1 MIAAIRGNVPI
12 TWWSL
17 SHTGC
22 PALDMYLSTLRR
34 YIEAM
39 GGTLEI
45 VAHFPDGNVRIK
57 NLGELAAVG
66 HSRARNDRGQA
77 GPPRVHQIRFLYRID
92 RSAVGCLDVLG
103 SIIVVERG
111 GTPREQG

>member
-1 MIAAIRGNVPI
+1 MARKFADLRAKMPVEARRRADARTEAMLAELP
-12 TWWSL
+12 L
-17 SHTGC
+17 AELRE
-22 PALDMYLSTLRR
+22 ALKMTQATLAEALDVEQGSVSKMERRTDMYLSTLRR

-66 HSRARNDRGQA
+66 Q
-77 GPPRVHQIRFLYRID
+77 
-92 RSAVGCLDVLG
+92 
-103 SIIVVERG
+103 
-111 GTPREQG
+111 

>member
-1 MIAAIRGNVPI
+1 MARKFADLRAKMPVKARHRADARTEAMLAELP
-12 TWWSL
+12 L
-17 SHTGC
+17 AELRE
-22 PALDMYLSTLRR
+22 ALKMTQATLAEALDVEQGSVSKMERRTDMYLSTLRR

-66 HSRARNDRGQA
+66 H
-77 GPPRVHQIRFLYRID
+77 
-92 RSAVGCLDVLG
+92 
-103 SIIVVERG
+103 
-111 GTPREQG
+111 

>member
-1 MIAAIRGNVPI
+1 MLAELPLAELRE
-12 TWWSL
+12 
-17 SHTGC
+17 
-22 PALDMYLSTLRR
+22 ALKMTQATLAEALDVEQGSVSKMERRTDMYLSTLRR

-66 HSRARNDRGQA
+66 H
-77 GPPRVHQIRFLYRID
+77 
-92 RSAVGCLDVLG
+92 
-103 SIIVVERG
+103 
-111 GTPREQG
+111 

>member
-1 MIAAIRGNVPI
+1 MARKFADLRAKMPVEARRRADARTETMLAELP
-12 TWWSL
+12 L
-17 SHTGC
+17 AELRE
-22 PALDMYLSTLRR
+22 ALKMTQATLAEALDVEQGSVSKMERRTDMYLSTLRR

-66 HSRARNDRGQA
+66 Q
-77 GPPRVHQIRFLYRID
+77 
-92 RSAVGCLDVLG
+92 
-103 SIIVVERG
+103 
-111 GTPREQG
+111 